1 MINKNTFIKNSIAF
15 VVILIS
21 NFMFCQN
28 QFKEIDQLLQQAEQS
43 RKEFNNLDQLKY
55 AKQASI
61 LAEQTEDSQK
71 IAESYYNIA
80 RALSFLELQK
90 ESFSYINKASQQ
102 PYTKKSKLIQAQLKE
117 IKAFNYY
124 SLGLNS
130 QFNKELPGI
139 VKLLKNQNN
148 KDAIILLQRTYL
160 NIGSTKPD
168 SAKYYSELCF
178 KELKKLPEKDTH
190 LELADFYRYKG
201 TEFQEKIPDSA
212 LYYYQKSI
220 QITQKYHDP
229 VLFFNYTAF
238 GDYYSSQKKYNL
250 AIDFYDKAIQNI
262 KEQNITPYHFVNNDL
277 YNKISDLY
285 GKLGDKEKQHE
296 YLAIYS
302 DLQKKLLTERNKNV
316 ESALNILLKDKEEEY
331 KSSELQKYILIS
343 IGILALLILF
353 FFIYRVLRKNLK
365 HKDTIIQEAATT
377 LQNKEEIIDQ
387 KNSETQE
394 LQLKINDAYTDV
406 VELAKKN
413 DPSFYFRFQ
422 EVYPEF
428 QRKLLETNPTLRT
441 SELILCAYTFLG
453 FSIKDI
459 AEYTFKSINTIRNRR
474 QNLRKKFGM
483 QTEEDMGMWLRN
495 LTSKQEQ

>member
-1 MINKNTFIKNSIAF
+1 MIKKNTLIQNGIAF
-15 VVILIS
+15 LAILIS

-28 QFKEIDQLLQQAEQS
+28 QSKEIDQLLQKAEQS
-43 RKEFNNLDQLKY
+43 RKAFNNLDQLRY
-55 AKQASI
+55 AKKAAV
-61 LAEQTEDSQK
+61 LAEETGDSQK
-71 IAESYYNIA
+71 IAECYYNIA

-102 PYTKKSKLIQAQLKE
+102 PYTKKSELIQAQLKE

-124 SLGLNS
+124 SLGLTS

-139 VKLLKNQNN
+139 VKLLKKQSS

-190 LELADFYRYKG
+190 LELSDFYRYKG
-201 TEFQEKIPDSA
+201 TELLEKMPDSA
-212 LYYYQKSI
+212 FYYYQKSI
-220 QITQKYHDP
+220 QVTQKYHDP
-229 VLFFNYTAF
+229 VLFFNYTAL
-238 GDYYSSQKKYNL
+238 GDYYSSQKKYHEG
-250 AIDFYDKAIQNI
+250 ISYYEKAIQNI
-262 KEQNITPYHFVNNDL
+262 KEQSITPYHFVNNDL
-277 YNKISDLY
+277 YNKISELY
-285 GKLGDKEKQHE
+285 GKLGEKQNE
-296 YLAIYS
+296 YQAIYS
-302 DLQKKLLTERNKNV
+302 DLQKKLLTERSKNV

-331 KSSELQKYILIS
+331 KSSEIQKYILIS
-343 IGILALLILF
+343 IGILVLLIIF
-353 FFIYRVLRKNLK
+353 FFIYRVLRKKLK
-365 HKDTIIQEAATT
+365 HKETIIKEVATT
-377 LQNKEEIIDQ
+377 LQNKEEIIYQ

-394 LQLKINDAYTDV
+394 LQLKINDAYTNV

-428 QRKLLETNPTLRT
+428 QKKLLQNSPTLRT

-453 FSIKDI
+453 FTIKDI
-459 AEYTFKSINTIRNRR
+459 AEYTFKSVNTIRNRK
-474 QNLRKKFGM
+474 QSLRKKFGI
-483 QTEEDMGMWLRN
+483 QTEEDMGIWLRN
-495 LTSKQEQ
+495 LNSSKEQ

>member
-1 MINKNTFIKNSIAF
+1 MIKKNTFIQYSIAF
-15 VVILIS
+15 LAILIS

-28 QFKEIDQLLQQAEQS
+28 QSKEIDQLLQQAEQS

-61 LAEQTEDSQK
+61 LAEETEDSKK
-71 IAESYYNIA
+71 IAECYYNIA
-80 RALSFLELQK
+80 RALSLLELQK
-90 ESFSYINKASQQ
+90 ESFTYINKASQQ

-124 SLGLNS
+124 SLGLTS

-139 VKLLKNQNN
+139 VKLLKKQNN

-168 SAKYYSELCF
+168 SATYYSELCL

-201 TEFQEKIPDSA
+201 TEFQEKMPDSA

-238 GDYYSSQKKYNL
+238 GDYYSSQKKYREAVN
-250 AIDFYDKAIQNI
+250 YYEKAIQNI

-277 YNKISDLY
+277 YKKISDLY
-285 GKLGDKEKQHE
+285 GKLGEKEKQNK
-296 YLAIYS
+296 YQAIYS

-343 IGILALLILF
+343 IGVLALLILF
-353 FFIYRVLRKNLK
+353 FFIYRILRKNLRD
-365 HKDTIIQEAATT
+365 KDIIIKEASTT
-377 LQNKEEIIDQ
+377 LQNKEEIIYQ

-428 QRKLLETNPTLRT
+428 QKKLLENNPTLRT

-453 FSIKDI
+453 FNIKDI

-483 QTEEDMGMWLRN
+483 QTEEDMGIWLRN
-495 LTSKQEQ
+495 LTSKNEE